1 MTWEEFKIEI
11 DEEIKRKNIGNAK
24 VNISFINVEW
34 KKDFSIFLD
43 NTDEFFKI
51 RNEEDSP
58 KEFFL
63 VVY

>member
-1 MTWEEFKIEI
+1 MTWEEFKREV